1 MQLLKR
7 ATNSLPPLR
16 KILVVDEFAKG
27 QDDLRT
33 ALRDLE
39 CDLIEAQTTSEALMV
54 ISTRRI
60 DLVLIDEFAP
70 EVGGAEFC
78 RILKRNLHTQFL
90 PVFVVAES
98 DNMDGEILA
107 LNSGADEY
115 LVRPLR
121 PKSLRARVESSL
133 RQKTII
139 ESIDDSEAAFFSL
152 ARSVEERDPYT
163 ASHCERLAVMSAT
176 MGVTLGLAPQDILT
190 LHRAGYLHDIGKV
203 AIPDRILFKPGPL
216 TLDEW
221 EIMKTHAERGE
232 KICSGMRSLQP
243 ILPIIRHHHERWDGT
258 GYPDKLKGEEIP
270 LLARILQLS
279 DIYDALTTERPYK
292 PAFTA
297 EESVQIL
304 QTEAA
309 KGWRDPE
316 LVDIFSSILPTFYS
330 PEVMGTSATSLQALA
345 ASIEQYPNPRT
356 SIDSRPAKLVS

>member
-1 MQLLKR
+1 MQLLRR

-16 KILVVDEFAKG
+16 KILVVDGFAKR

-33 ALRDLE
+33 VLRDLE
-39 CDLIEAQTTSEALMV
+39 CDVIGAPTTSEALMV

-60 DLVLIDEFAP
+60 DLVLVDEFAP

-78 RILKRNLHTQFL
+78 RLLKRNLHTQFL
-90 PVFVVAES
+90 PIFVVAES
-98 DNMDGEILA
+98 DDIDAEILA

-121 PKSLRARVESSL
+121 PKALRARVESSL
-133 RQKTII
+133 RRNAII
-139 ESIDDSEAAFFSL
+139 ESIDDSDAAFFSL
-152 ARSVEERDPYT
+152 ARSVEERDPAT

-176 MGVTLGLAPQDILT
+176 MGVALGLGPQDILT

-203 AIPDRILFKPGPL
+203 AIPDRILFKSGPL
-216 TLDEW
+216 TPEEW

-232 KICSGMRSLQP
+232 RICAGIRSLQP
-243 ILPIIRHHHERWDGT
+243 LLPIIRHHHERWDGT
-258 GYPDKLKGEEIP
+258 GYPDNLKGKEIP

-304 QTEAA
+304 KTEAS

-316 LVDIFSSILPTFYS
+316 LVDVFSSIVPMFYS
-330 PEVMGTSATSLQALA
+330 AGQVDKSATSLQALA
-345 ASIEQYPNPRT
+345 ASLERYPSSRT
-356 SIDSRPAKLVS
+356 PIGSRPAKLVS